1 MIRQYVPQDAGA
13 LALIYYRGVHEGA
26 AGAYSA
32 AQRAAWAPEVPSAEA
47 WHARLSALTTFVA
60 DDAGPVGFMS
70 MDGDY
75 LDFSYVLPERRGD
88 GTAAALYDACLAW
101 AQDQR
106 FARLTFASAMPIDNS
121 IKVNRFR
128 GIHAIR

>member
-32 AQRAAWAPEVPSAEA
+32 AQRAARAPEVPSAEA

-60 DDAGPVGFMS
+60 DDVGPVGFMS

-106 FARLTFASAMPIDNS
+106 FARLTFASAMPIDN
-121 IKVNRFR
+121 
-128 GIHAIR
+128 